1 MLQIKNIAK
10 DYVVSSDLVVH
21 ALKNVSVNFRQS
33 EFVSILGPSGCGKTT
48 LLNIIGGLDRYTD
61 GDLVINGVS
70 TSRYRDSDWDAYRN
84 HSIGFVFQSYN
95 LIPHMSI
102 LDNVTLSL
110 TLSGASKAERI
121 AKAQAALVK
130 VGLAAQ
136 MKKRPNQLSGGQM
149 QRVAIARA
157 IVNDPDIILADEP
170 TGALDSETS
179 VQIMDILK
187 DIAKERLVV
196 MVTHN
201 RELAEQYS
209 TRIVSLLDGEIV
221 SDTNPF
227 DGTEEPKQ
235 TEITATEQN
244 IANTQP
250 SAQSDCN
257 GTSNGKSSTPKRKK
271 RVGMSFFTALFL
283 SFRNLLSKKGR
294 TILTSFAGS
303 IGIFG
308 VALVLA
314 TSAGMT
320 EYVNGMQQ
328 QAMGDSS
335 ITISAS
341 AYDVDKLMS
350 GDAFVNN
357 LKPYPTGTTGVT
369 PYSNTAAIPMIS
381 NNLSQEYVDYLKEM
395 DSKLYKSLDFD
406 YALSFNAFTK
416 GDNGNYTRLANFGSD
431 IPMSSKAVSKLPA
444 MQMVRDNYEVL
455 AAADGTSGYPQQY
468 TDVVLVVDKYNRIDV
483 RLLGYLGFDSVAEG
497 DDGYRD
503 ISYADIV
510 GKTYTL
516 LSNNDYYKLDSET
529 DTYKTVADQA
539 EINTLCQGSN
549 AVTVRIVGVLRR
561 KNDDAT
567 SLLNNGLNYTSELAD
582 KLYADSY
589 DSDVA
594 KAQRAN
600 SSTDVLT
607 GRPIV
612 SGYGTTAEEEYIAKL
627 KKLGGYSQ
635 PSSIAVYPVD
645 GSAKSEILDYL
656 DAWNDDHDSTPD
668 DKVVYTDL
676 QGIAVTMM
684 SNMINVTTWVLVAFS
699 AVSLLVSAVMIAVTT
714 YTSVIERTKEIGVL
728 RSLGA
733 SKHDISGIFNA
744 ETSLIGALAGVIGL
758 VFAVIVG
765 VILNIVLANLFEVTN
780 IVLFTP
786 QVIIGMLALSIVL
799 TLVAGLIPAGIAANK
814 DPVTCLRSE

>member
-1 MLQIKNIAK
+1 MLQIKNITK

-21 ALKNVSVNFRQS
+21 ALKNVSVSFRKN

-48 LLNIIGGLDRYTD
+48 LLNIVGGLDRYTD

-70 TSRYRDSDWDAYRN
+70 TSSYRDSDWDAYRN

-110 TLSGASKAERI
+110 TLAGATKAERL

-130 VGLAAQ
+130 VGLAEQ

-201 RELAEQYS
+201 RDLAERYS

-227 DGTEEPKQ
+227 DGTNDVNQQVSDVTLQDDTDTQQ
-235 TEITATEQN
+235 TEKCDKN
-244 IANTQP
+244 GIAKAK
-250 SAQSDCN
+250 S
-257 GTSNGKSSTPKRKK
+257 GTVKRKK
-271 RVGMSFFTALFL
+271 HVGMSFFTALFL

-320 EYVNGMQQ
+320 QYVDSVQR

-341 AYDVDKLMS
+341 TYDVDKLMS

-369 PYSNTAAIPMIS
+369 PYSMTTALPTIS
-381 NNLSQEYVDYLKEM
+381 NNLSSQYVEYLKKL
-395 DSKLYKSLDFD
+395 DSTLYKSMDFD
-406 YALSFNAFTK
+406 YALSLNAFVK
-416 GDNGNYTRLANFGSD
+416 GDDGYTRLDKFGSD
-431 IPMSSKAVSKLPA
+431 VPMSGKAVNKLPA
-444 MQMVRDNYEVL
+444 AKMVTDNYEVL
-455 AAADGTSGYPQQY
+455 AAADGTNGYPQSY
-468 TDVVLVVDKYNRIDV
+468 TDVVMVVDKYNRMDV
-483 RLLGYLGFDSVAEG
+483 RLLGYLGFNGVSDG

-516 LSNNDYYKLDSET
+516 LANNDYYKFDAET
-529 DTYKTVADQA
+529 NTYKAAHEQG
-539 EINTLCQGSN
+539 EINSLCESSS
-549 AVTVRIVGVLRR
+549 AVTIRIVGVLRR

-589 DSDVA
+589 SSEVA
-594 KAQRAN
+594 KAQRADMT
-600 SSTDVLT
+600 TDVLT
-607 GRPIV
+607 GKPI
-612 SGYGTTAEEEYIAKL
+612 SAGYTTTIEEEYIGKL
-627 KKLGGYSQ
+627 KKLGAYSQ
-635 PSSIAVYPVD
+635 PSSVSVYPND
-645 GSAKSEILDYL
+645 GEAKNKILNYL
-656 DAWNDDHDSTPD
+656 DAWNDSHENSPE

-684 SNMINVTTWVLVAFS
+684 SRMINVTTWVLVAFS

-733 SKHDISGIFNA
+733 SKHDISSIFNA

-758 VFAVIVG
+758 TFAVIIG
-765 VILNIVLANLFEVTN
+765 VVLNCVLANLFEVTN

-786 QVIIGMLALSIVL
+786 EVIVGMLALSIVL

>member
-1 MLQIKNIAK
+1 MLQIKNITK

-48 LLNIIGGLDRYTD
+48 LLNIIGGLDRYTS

-70 TSRYRDSDWDAYRN
+70 TSRYRDSDWDTYRN

-201 RELAEQYS
+201 RKLAEQYS

-235 TEITATEQN
+235 TEITATEQT

-250 SAQSDCN
+250 SAQSDRN
-257 GTSNGKSSTPKRKK
+257 GTSNGKSGTPKRKK

-529 DTYKTVADQA
+529 DTYKAVADQA

-549 AVTVRIVGVLRR
+549 VVTVRIVGVLRR

-582 KLYADSY
+582 KLYADGY

-635 PSSIAVYPVD
+635 PSSISVYPND
-645 GSAKSEILDYL
+645 GEAKSKILNYL

-765 VILNIVLANLFEVTN
+765 VVLNIVLANLFEVTN